1 MALNDWFLV
10 GGAVVLLVIILVISI
25 KLLLLRLEMKSISKQ
40 VDTIVKQFGT
50 NQLVQTKTHSNLSA
64 PLITNIN
71 ELIQLYKQDQQE
83 KTLQEK
89 ELRQEMTNISHD
101 LRTPLTSLKGFSELL
116 LDSNL
121 PESEKNE
128 YVLII
133 LKKIDQLT
141 LISESFYELS
151 QLDSADVQAQIELLS
166 VDQIMM
172 EALVLYHDQFEK
184 SALTIEVDELYD
196 WTIKADRHMTIR
208 ILSNVLA
215 NALTYAS
222 SYLTITLRNE
232 DEHVIICIANDVDSF
247 DQSKLDRIFERS
259 FRLEPSRTNGR
270 LGLGL
275 HIVQRLVEKQ
285 GGKVKADV
293 HEGEFSIEVWLRK

>member
-1 MALNDWFLV
+1 MNDWFLV
-10 GGAVVLLVIILVISI
+10 GGAVVLLVIILVVSI

-71 ELIQLYKQDQQE
+71 QLIQLYKQDQQE

-121 PESEKNE
+121 SESEKIE
-128 YVLII
+128 YVSII

-151 QLDSADVQAQIELLS
+151 QLDSADVQAQIEPLS

-215 NALTYAS
+215 NALTYAT

-232 DEHVIICIANDVDSF
+232 DEHAIIRIANDVDSF
-247 DQSKLDRIFERS
+247 DQNKLDRIFERS

-275 HIVQRLVEKQ
+275 HIVQKLVGKQ

-293 HEGEFSIEVWLRK
+293 QEGEFSIEVWLRK